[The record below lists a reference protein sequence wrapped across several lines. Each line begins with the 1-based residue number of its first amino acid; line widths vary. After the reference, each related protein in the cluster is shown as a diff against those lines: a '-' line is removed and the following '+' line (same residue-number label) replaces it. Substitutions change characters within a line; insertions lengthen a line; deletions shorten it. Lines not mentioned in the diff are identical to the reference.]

1 MSNRVFPDFMEA
13 CSDAVGESN
22 IPDIFRRW
30 TSLSVIAGALGRRC
44 WIDRGTFYVRPNMYI
59 ILVAPPANNKSLSLN
74 LPFSKV
80 MSALS
85 IEPGMDT
92 NENMLLPQYNME
104 AYPLHQISGRITAEQ
119 LTRELKTCHRV
130 DLRISDDPEARD
142 FGGVFNDSSLTLITG
157 EFGVFMNR
165 NDQHMQTFITEVWN
179 SEKTY
184 SYRTKNSGKDLV
196 KGPCLNWIAGSVPG
210 EFVDCLPENAASQGL
225 LSRLIPVYHAGSE
238 VTTRKLHYGDISY
251 DLVDA
256 LRHDLADI
264 AQMHGAFRFHDSILP
279 QVEKDIADGLPP
291 IPTAASMADY
301 NNRRVDAHIFKV
313 AMAVSAAR
321 SSSRIIT
328 EQDWNDAK
336 EYLFE
341 VEAMMPTVLANFG
354 TGKVGKIAVDL
365 NTFLEEIMKKNP
377 KRLGIPIKLFRREV
391 MRKVSTA
398 AEVAQVI
405 QAMADAGMIDIEDN
419 IVIPN

>member
-1 MSNRVFPDFMEA
+1 MSSRVHPDFIQA
-13 CSDAVGESN
+13 CSEAVGESN

-30 TSLSVIAGALGRRC
+30 TALSAIAGALGRRC
-44 WIDRGTFYVRPNMYI
+44 WINRGTFHVRPNMYI
-59 ILVAPPANNKSLSLN
+59 VLVAPPANNKSLSLN

-85 IEPGMDT
+85 IEPGTEAQD
-92 NENMLLPQYNME
+92 NILLPQYDMDS
-104 AYPLHQISGRITAEQ
+104 YPLHQISGRITAEQ

-130 DLRISDDPEARD
+130 DLRVHNDPEARD

-179 SEKTY
+179 SEKEY
-184 SYRTKNSGKDLV
+184 SYRTKNMGKDLV

-225 LSRLIPVYHAGSE
+225 LSRMLPIYHGGVEAPK
-238 VTTRKLHYGDISY
+238 RKLHYGDISY
-251 DLVDA
+251 DIVDA

-264 AQMHGAFRFHDSILP
+264 GHMCGAFRFHDSILP
-279 QVEKDIADGLPP
+279 EVESDIEKGLPP
-291 IPTAASMADY
+291 IPTAQSMLDY

-313 AMAVSAAR
+313 AMSVSAAR
-321 SSSRIIT
+321 SSSRVIT
-328 EQDWNDAK
+328 REDWITAK

-341 VEAMMPTVLANFG
+341 IETMMPTVLANFG
-354 TGKVGKIAVDL
+354 TGKVGKIAFDL
-365 NTFLEEIMKKNP
+365 NTFLDEVVKKNP
-377 KRLGIPIKLFRREV
+377 KRLGIPITLFRREV
-391 MRKVSTA
+391 MRRVSTA
-398 AEVAQVI
+398 AEVEQVVR
-405 QAMADAGMIDIEDN
+405 AMADAGMIDIDDN
-419 IVIPN
+419 IVIPK